1 MKTGKNKSTLKN
13 FLLEGVRPS
22 ESTDSKVVVN
32 GRALLRSC
40 SWSKGDT
47 FVKLFH
53 MYINKHKRLGAS
65 AVVFA
70 GYETS
75 TKDANHNV
83 RSGKMSQVVK
93 IIAENSCPFDR
104 VEYLTNYANK
114 QIFVN
119 ELTGALE
126 LERFQTV
133 LCPSNAN
140 TTTVRPRVS
149 KSRYWQMTQTF
160 FVSFCIIYF
169 FPTVKRKYY

>member
-1 MKTGKNKSTLKN
+1 
-13 FLLEGVRPS
+13 
-22 ESTDSKVVVN
+22 
-32 GRALLRSC
+32 
-40 SWSKGDT
+40 
-47 FVKLFH
+47 

-119 ELTGALE
+119 ELIGALE
-126 LERFQTV
+126 LERFR
-133 LCPSNAN
+133 LC
-140 TTTVRPRVS
+140 
-149 KSRYWQMTQTF
+149 
-160 FVSFCIIYF
+160 FVHLML
-169 FPTVKRKYY
+169 TRQL